1 MASAG
6 IVSLIILAAA
16 FALGLSVAVT
26 MGLGGLLIAEI
37 FIPRS
42 VWGML
47 GELPWNIGTSV
58 SLVALPLFILMGEFL
73 MRSGV
78 TDRMYETL
86 AKWLN
91 PLPGGLLHTNVV
103 ACALFSCVSGSSAAT
118 AATISSVSL
127 PALRSYG
134 YNERLSLGSLAAGGT
149 LEILIPPSI
158 TFIVYAV
165 LVEESIGQLYIASI
179 VPGILMTLA
188 FMVVIFVAAV
198 RRPQDAPRVGSTTWR
213 DKLISLGSL
222 LPVFALML
230 VVLGTMFVGIATAT
244 EAAGFGA
251 ALAFLLAAA
260 YGRVNR
266 KMLAESFIVTATT
279 TAMIMFILFGAFVL
293 QFVLGFLGIPP
304 AVSSWIAGLGLSKV
318 QVVLLIC
325 LLYLVL
331 GTFMEELSM
340 IITTIPVLLPML
352 KSMQIDLV
360 WFGVI
365 VVILVQAAMIS
376 PPVGVNLFILQGL
389 RDRMASPGEKTPI
402 SDVFIGVM
410 PFFVAMLV
418 TLALIIA
425 FPQIAMWLVDV
436 SQAK

>member
-1 MASAG
+1 MSTAVIASL
-6 IVSLIILAAA
+6 VILTVA
-16 FALGLSVAVT
+16 FGFGLSVAVT
-26 MGLGGLLIAEI
+26 MGLGGLLIAEL

-58 SLVALPLFILMGEFL
+58 SLVALPLFILMGELL

-78 TDRMYETL
+78 TDRMYDTL
-86 AKWLN
+86 SKWLN

-103 ACALFSCVSGSSAAT
+103 ACALFACVSGSSAAT
-118 AATISSVSL
+118 AATISGVSL

-149 LEILIPPSI
+149 LGILIPPSI

-165 LVEESIGQLYIASI
+165 LVEESIGQLYIAAI
-179 VPGILMTLA
+179 VPGILMTLL
-188 FMVVIFVAAV
+188 FMVVIFVAAI
-198 RRPQDAPRVGSTTWR
+198 RRPSDAPRVGSSSWR
-213 DKLISLGSL
+213 EKFISLGAL
-222 LPVFALML
+222 APVFGLML
-230 VVLGTMFVGIATAT
+230 VVLGTMFAGIATAT

-251 ALAFLLAAA
+251 ALAFLLALAA
-260 YGRVNR
+260 GKVNR
-266 KMLAESFIVTATT
+266 KMLSETFTVTATT

-293 QFVLGFLGIPP
+293 QFILGFLGIP
-304 AVSSWIAGLGLSKV
+304 AAMSAWIAGLGLSPL
-318 QVVLLIC
+318 QVVLMIC
-325 LLYLVL
+325 AVYLVL

-352 KSMQIDLV
+352 KTLQVDLV

-389 RDRMASPGEKTPI
+389 RSRLAGGRNVPI

-410 PFFVAMLV
+410 PFFLAMLA

-425 FPQIAMWLVDV
+425 FPQISLWLVDM
-436 SQAK
+436 SLAK

>member
-1 MASAG
+1 MATAG

-16 FALGLSVAVT
+16 FGLGLSVAVT

-37 FIPRS
+37 FISRS
-42 VWGML
+42 IWGML

-103 ACALFSCVSGSSAAT
+103 ACALFACVSGSSAAT

-149 LEILIPPSI
+149 LGILIPPSI

-165 LVEESIGQLYIASI
+165 LVEESIGQLYIAAI
-179 VPGILMTLA
+179 VPGILMTLS
-188 FMVVIFVAAV
+188 FMLVIFVAAI
-198 RRPQDAPRVGSTTWR
+198 RRPQDAPRAGSSTWR
-213 DKLISLGSL
+213 EKLTSLGAL
-222 LPVFALML
+222 LPVFGLML
-230 VVLGTMFVGIATAT
+230 VVLGTMFAGIATAT

-251 ALAFLLAAA
+251 ALAFVLAAA
-260 YGRVNR
+260 YGRLNR
-266 KMLAESFIVTATT
+266 KMLAETFVVTATT

-293 QFVLGFLGIPP
+293 QFVLGFLGIPT
-304 AVSSWIAGLGLSKV
+304 AVSNWIAGLGLSKV

-325 LLYLVL
+325 LVYLVL

-352 KSMQIDLV
+352 KALQIDLV

-389 RDRMASPGEKTPI
+389 RDRIAGAREKTPI

-410 PFFVAMLV
+410 PFFVAMLA

-425 FPQIAMWLVDV
+425 FPQISMGLVAM

>member
-1 MASAG
+1 MSAAG
-6 IVSLIILAAA
+6 IACLFILAVA
-16 FALGLSVAVT
+16 FAFGLSVAVT
-26 MGLGGLLIAEI
+26 MGVGGLLIAEL

-47 GELPWNIGTSV
+47 GELPWNVGTSV
-58 SLVALPLFILMGEFL
+58 SLVALPLFILMGELL

-78 TDRMYETL
+78 TDKMYDSL

-103 ACALFSCVSGSSAAT
+103 ACALFACVSGSSAAT

-127 PALRSYG
+127 PALRKLG

-149 LEILIPPSI
+149 LGILIPPSI

-165 LVEESIGQLYIASI
+165 LVEESIGQLYIAAI
-179 VPGILMTLA
+179 VPGILMTLS
-188 FMVVIFVAAV
+188 FMVVIYIAAI
-198 RRPQDAPRVGSTTWR
+198 RNPASAPRAGSTTWQE
-213 DKLISLGSL
+213 KFSSLKSL
-222 LPVFALML
+222 LPILALML
-230 VVLGTMFVGIATAT
+230 VVLGTMFAGIATAT

-251 ALAFLLAAA
+251 ALAFLLALVK
-260 YGRVNR
+260 GRVNR
-266 KMLAESFIVTATT
+266 QMLSETFMVTATT

-293 QFVLGFLGIPP
+293 QFILGFLGIPA
-304 AVSSWIAGLGLSKV
+304 AVSNWIAGLGLSKL

-325 LLYLVL
+325 FVYLVL

-352 KSMQIDLV
+352 KSLQIDLV

-389 RDRMASPGEKTPI
+389 RSRLSAGRAAPI
-402 SDVFIGVM
+402 ADVFIGVM
-410 PFFVAMLV
+410 PFFLAMIV
-418 TLALIIA
+418 TLALIVF
-425 FPQIAMWLVDV
+425 FPQISLGLLNL
-436 SQAK
+436 SLAK